1 VQDLNGKV
9 AVVTGGAGGIGRAL
23 VERFV
28 AEGLRVVVADVE
40 VGALEATVAELRSGG
55 ADVTGV
61 VTDVTSPESVE
72 ALADAAYAAYGA
84 VHVLCN
90 NAGVGP
96 PGGLVWETTP
106 NDWRWTFGVNV
117 FGVAH
122 GVQAFVPRML
132 AAGEEGLV
140 INTSSPDGPIA
151 PMPQASVYA
160 ATKCAVTC
168 LTECLAAQLEAEGTC
183 LRAAVFYPSGKGLL
197 DTGLWT
203 SDRNRPAG
211 LARERP
217 RSTPAMTVAALR
229 DQGVPVQPLDELADL
244 VVDGIRDG
252 RFVMVLDPERH
263 AGTLRDRAARFGG
276 LGNPT
281 EVHTLGGGIPEHL
294 DAGGFYVEPTLL
306 AGVAE
311 DATGAQEEIFGPVL
325 VVQAHDGDDD
335 AVRVANH
342 STYGLS
348 GAVHGSPERARA
360 VARRIRTGTVA
371 VNNGVYLAP
380 DVPFGGYKHSGVG
393 REMGLAGFE
402 EYLEIKA
409 IADGSSDATGTGGAR

>member
-1 VQDLNGKV
+1 MRVRDLAGKV
-9 AVVTGGAGGIGRAL
+9 AVVTGGASGIGRAL

-28 AEGLRVVVADVE
+28 AEGMRVVVADVE
-40 VGALEATVAELRSGG
+40 AGALERAVAELRERG

-61 VTDVTSPESVE
+61 PADVTSPAAVE
-72 ALADAAYAAYGA
+72 ALAEAAYAAYGA

-122 GVQAFVPRML
+122 GIQAFVPRML
-132 AAGEEGLV
+132 ASGEEGVV

-168 LTECLAAQLEAEGTC
+168 VTECLAAQLEAEGARVT
-183 LRAAVFYPSGKGLL
+183 AAVFYPSGKGLL

-203 SDRNRPAG
+203 SDRNRPDE

-217 RSTPAMTVAALR
+217 RATPAMTVAELV
-229 DQGVPVQPLDELADL
+229 GKGMPVQPLDELADM
-244 VVDGIRDG
+244 VVDGIREG

-263 AGTLRDRAARFGG
+263 AATLHARADALGA

-281 EVHTLGGGIPEHL
+281 VVHTLGGG
-294 DAGGFYVEPTLL
+294 
-306 AGVAE
+306 
-311 DATGAQEEIFGPVL
+311 
-325 VVQAHDGDDD
+325 
-335 AVRVANH
+335 
-342 STYGLS
+342 
-348 GAVHGSPERARA
+348 
-360 VARRIRTGTVA
+360 
-371 VNNGVYLAP
+371 
-380 DVPFGGYKHSGVG
+380 
-393 REMGLAGFE
+393 
-402 EYLEIKA
+402 
-409 IADGSSDATGTGGAR
+409 